1 MVIKANPKPT
11 QRLKDKGFDVY
22 KADIVSSKNGEIT
35 LTKDLFLISYQAKKW
50 ARHPEGEAKF

>member
-1 MVIKANPKPT
+1 MVIKANPKPI

-35 LTKDLFLISYQAKKW
+35 FNPRFIFDILPS
-50 ARHPEGEAKF
+50 